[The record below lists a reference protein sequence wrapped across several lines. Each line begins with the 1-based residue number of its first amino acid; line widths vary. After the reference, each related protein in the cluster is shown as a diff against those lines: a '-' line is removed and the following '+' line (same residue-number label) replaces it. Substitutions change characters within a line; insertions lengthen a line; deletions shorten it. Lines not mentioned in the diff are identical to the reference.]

1 MVSSLFDVTFLLHLL
16 ILFLLLAAI
25 LCHMDMYI
33 YIYVQPLVL
42 RLLSSFRL
50 SMYLRFVFVTL
61 LHFITTIVSVCFAIH
76 SNTFFVIIIIYYYC
90 YYFVSL
96 WWFMLCFNWL
106 TLWYIKVLFNI
117 INAFVFFVVIGHLPM
132 HLWLICCCFC
142 FFLLLC
148 LSAM

>member
-16 ILFLLLAAI
+16 ILFLLLAAM
-25 LCHMDMYI
+25 LCHMDI

-61 LHFITTIVSVCFAIH
+61 LHFITTIVSVCVAIH
-76 SNTFFVIIIIYYYC
+76 SNTTIFVIIIIIHYYC

-96 WWFMLCFNWL
+96 
-106 TLWYIKVLFNI
+106 
-117 INAFVFFVVIGHLPM
+117 
-132 HLWLICCCFC
+132 
-142 FFLLLC
+142 
-148 LSAM
+148 

>member
-1 MVSSLFDVTFLLHLL
+1 MVSSLFDVTFLPHLL

-25 LCHMDMYI
+25 LCHMEI

-76 SNTFFVIIIIYYYC
+76 SNTIFVIIILYHYDDSC
-90 YYFVSL
+90 YF
-96 WWFMLCFNWL
+96 
-106 TLWYIKVLFNI
+106 
-117 INAFVFFVVIGHLPM
+117 
-132 HLWLICCCFC
+132 LID
-142 FFLLLC
+142 
-148 LSAM
+148 